1 MKYNYTFNVLR
12 FLVLLVAFGL
22 LSSARLNAQ
31 GLSTNRTYIVNGAAD
46 LVAPVDTFANL
57 TGPIIG
63 PTYGALTFLNQFGMN
78 ASQTGTGQVVF
89 LLSAGYNPVEPT
101 AINIGSAIGAGGW
114 PNMFWNANSPIV
126 IKPADG
132 QNFTITTTALIGANQ
147 SLVRFNGA
155 WFASIDGEGTVGQRN
170 LTFFMPATA
179 TQATSRVVD
188 FMPTSGQRVQSVG
201 IRNCNIIG
209 HSTALA
215 NSTFAG
221 VYLGGV
227 NAATPAALGQNQ
239 NIDVVNNYI
248 LGVQNGVYFRGL
260 ANAVNLQNRNINISN
275 NIIGDF
281 TNTFRTGTTANTG
294 AANAN
299 GIYLNAV
306 SNAVVSGNTISNAIA
321 ASANYKGIF
330 LTNEGGGAGL
340 SLDSN
345 IQVINNRIYNLN
357 ITASGGVTGIRINL
371 GAHTQHLRLLLA
383 NNMISRISAT
393 AAQAALNGF
402 AYPVGILV
410 ENNSANIGLEVF
422 HNSINLTGSSLP
434 ANSFSACFATGP
446 GVTGGIIM
454 MNNSYANSMGR
465 LTSNLTTYT
474 VYNVLTTNP
483 TVTPF
488 TYSSFNNYF
497 TTTYDGGNAF
507 MGRLRNVDYT
517 SLKGYRMNH
526 LSDSTS
532 YSTIPPFR
540 NDSDLTVNNGVSHW
554 TFNTGANLNMFFT
567 FYPTIW
573 SNIRFRV
580 NYDINNTS
588 RSGFGRFTTIGCHV
602 WAGDSSN
609 NNISLNGPRTFP
621 INGFTQRPTM
631 LNQNGSFA
639 TITEA
644 IDYINHYGVGGSGNV
659 VLELQPGYNGET
671 GHLPAL
677 IDYPGSNLGRPV
689 IFKTQD
695 NFSTTISVPN
705 QSSMNNLSVLR
716 FMGARWVSF
725 NGGNNRGITFSMPAL
740 ATNFNTRIISITPVD
755 TASNNIS
762 IINCRLI
769 GNSTTATVNTGMGI
783 YVGNPNT
790 TGLPLTALKTGISNI
805 NLVGNTIEAVR
816 SGIEF
821 HANGASLFNLIK
833 SNIIGGNIPV
843 GTAQNTTFIGG
854 NANSV
859 GIRVKGITN
868 SVIDSNVVRNCIPTA
883 ALSNGFMGIVLEE
896 TGVPVF
902 SDIEVARNFTYN
914 LVTLTGTYTTGLRIF
929 LNNTAGPR
937 GIRLINN
944 FVGRVIGNGTGLNFS
959 NLNPA
964 GIILDAAVANTN
976 AGIALAHNTVFLN
989 GVGLG
994 NNNSGSAA
1002 LFVSA
1007 TIQGGVEICN
1017 NIFGNKLSRT
1027 SATGNRY
1034 AVLVGAP
1041 ATPFTT
1047 NAILPFA
1054 ANNNNYFATGNGN
1067 NFVGANNNGSINRIN
1082 INDWRAFT
1090 AATPALAGMDGNS
1103 FNWINTFKT
1112 DTTPDVNLLYGGLV
1126 PGGASFVTGIC
1137 NDIYGNPRYQCTGGP
1152 TTTTRWV
1159 GAAEIG
1165 LPYPSLQGNTT
1176 YQINGI
1182 DNPPTPFSPNS
1193 GSFRTVRNA
1202 IDYLNSQG
1210 VDDPNFGGFRTIK
1223 LEIALGYVGETDTFM
1238 GPITVLDYPRQSN
1251 TRPVVLTVASGRN
1264 DTIRIVSNVN
1274 PAIAPNMSLFRLSG
1288 CRYFTIDG
1296 NNGTA
1301 GQRNLTL
1308 VLPANFT
1315 QTTNKVVDIISGVA
1329 PISSTTPFTSN
1340 NTVKNCNLV
1349 GNSTPTTIQTFAGV
1363 YMGGLNTPSNS
1374 VVGGN
1379 GQNTIENNFIGAVQ
1393 NGIYIRSN
1401 GIEAD
1406 MDNGNSVIG
1415 NTIGGTIA
1423 PATTGNTNYFG
1434 GSANAA
1440 GIIAFSQT
1448 NLLISNN
1455 TIRNSH
1461 PSFGAPR
1468 AIELGT
1474 ILVQAPILSTQVRIN
1489 GNTINNITTTVPGGA
1504 YGIFVNFLNNNA
1516 NVSRNIVISNNMISG
1531 IAAPGTNASGANFAN
1546 NPFGIYLNATSN
1558 IGTANTYVGLG
1569 IYYNSINLGSGN
1581 SLTSASALSAC
1592 LGIPSFIRAGV
1603 LSQNNIFQNR
1613 LGGPASP
1620 NRVYAVAIGGTD
1632 NPFATSDYNNYFTSA
1647 TAPSIAANFG
1657 VNASG
1662 ATPVLHNQWFEIMSF
1677 TGQDTLSLTGL
1688 APFTNDNNLFIP
1700 ATTASNL
1707 FQAGRPMFQVLN
1719 DINGTPRNAFQSSIG
1734 AHEFDGTY
1742 LDNVAPRIFNAGDAT
1757 ACQSGPIVL
1766 DFNIYDKL
1774 LTADS
1779 LYYRINGGAV
1789 ANLQASLSIG
1799 TFRRYIIPAQPSGT
1813 LIEYRVSAV
1822 DFPVPP
1828 NVGAFPAGKIWDT
1841 LSTGINT
1848 FPYFNGFEGV
1858 NNPAWTSQS
1867 ISGGAMWEIGSNG
1880 STSNPPLGA
1889 RSGIRSALFRSSAY
1903 PTPGSTARLVSPC
1916 LDFSNAQSP
1925 TLRFYVSQNS
1935 DLANKQ
1941 DSIEVKVSFGANI
1954 WSNAL
1959 RSVRRVNPDFPLPGY
1974 TMVEV
1979 CLSAFKTSGLRIAI
1993 EAYGS
1998 GTGQNI
2004 QIDDITIYDDVQNQT
2019 ISPKSF
2025 NQCFRDPIYVGLTNT
2040 DPRFLYEA
2048 VNLATNQILDT
2059 ATGNGASLN
2068 LSFMTTAADT
2078 MRYVVVA
2085 SNQNSRAINTG
2096 FGGGFITCRNTL
2108 PDTMVAVIN
2117 RFYNGP
2123 FVTAGT
2129 PFQGSYNA
2137 GDANNP
2143 DGARVGDVITY
2154 QFVPPAFYT
2163 NASYGSGWSIP
2174 TINAFAEASGIPFTG
2189 FNFTP
2194 PSASGPGF
2202 IRFTTTANMLDSNII
2217 FDFKVRINASGCDSS
2232 FRRVLRVAVAPTA
2245 NFDFTPP
2252 AANLCAKNPINFN
2265 AVGSTLPS
2273 NNFPF
2278 SFTWLFGDGTFSNV
2292 QNPTKLYDSAGT
2304 YQVRFVLTDRYGL
2317 SSTKVETVT
2326 ILPAPTINFTTNVP
2340 CANDSTVFTPN
2351 NQPAGSVYLWT
2362 MPNLTTQNRMV
2373 AKFNFGKFD
2382 TTYRVSL
2389 RVTNSSGCFNS
2400 ETKNIYVFAKP
2411 TANFASTAHCLSNN
2425 VPITNTSTIPVG
2437 NMGYNW
2443 SWGNGQT
2450 SLSAAP
2456 QYKYPA
2462 SGTFNATLIVSS
2474 AFGCTDSVT
2483 KTITVYDRPFVG
2495 FNAINPC
2502 FGQDDVTSFQNTT
2515 SFAGGGQNL
2524 NYFWN
2529 FGDLSTSNLQNP
2541 TNAYR
2546 GTGNYTVRLL
2556 AVDKLNGCRD
2566 SITRNISIFYK
2577 PVAQFATSPNESVCE
2592 KNLLQVIN
2600 TSYSI
2605 DQTPLN
2611 CNWNWGDGNV
2621 DSICDV
2627 NHTYIA
2633 HALYKIT
2640 LITKTAQGCSDTATK
2655 DISVTAVPN
2664 LDVTFADND
2673 PENRFPIGKN
2683 RKLFTANL
2691 SDGESYRW
2699 SINDANKTV
2708 INNGSNTLDFTFST
2722 KGKYWVVLS
2731 MKDVSGCTVTDSV
2744 EVEIGASVGVQDQLA
2759 AEFDLTAYPNPFNDN
2774 TSLSFDLPKSSTVNV
2789 VVMDMLGRVIDTK
2802 NLGNLSAGK
2811 HNEVLSN
2818 FGAAGTYLV
2827 KVDING
2833 TVVYKQVIKQ

>member
-22 LSSARLNAQ
+22 LNSSRLNAQ
-31 GLSTNRTYIVNGAAD
+31 GLTTNKTYIVNGAPD
-46 LVAPVDTFANL
+46 LAAPVDTFANL
-57 TGPIIG
+57 TGPITG
-63 PTYGALTFLNQFGMN
+63 PSYGALTYLNQFGMN
-78 ASQTGTGQVVF
+78 ATQTGTGQVVF
-89 LLSAGYNPVEPT
+89 LLSAGYNPVEPNVL
-101 AINIGSAIGAGGW
+101 NIGSATGAGGW

-126 IKPADG
+126 IKPASG
-132 QNFTITTTALIGANQ
+132 QSFTITTTSAIGANQ

-155 WFASIDGEGTVGQRN
+155 WFASIDGEGAPGQRN
-170 LTFFMPATA
+170 LTFFMPAGA
-179 TQATSRVVD
+179 TQPTSRVID

-209 HSTALA
+209 NSNASA
-215 NSTFAG
+215 NNTFAG
-221 VYLGGV
+221 VYFGGV
-227 NAATPAALGQNQ
+227 NAGTPSALGQNL
-239 NIDVVNNYI
+239 NMDVTNNYI
-248 LGVQNGVYFRGL
+248 IGTQHGVYFRGI
-260 ANAVNLQNRNINISN
+260 ANAVNLQNRNVTINN
-275 NIIGDF
+275 NIIGDYN
-281 TNTFRTGTTANTG
+281 NTFRPGTIANTG

-306 SNAVVSGNTISNAIA
+306 SNSVVSGNLIQNTVAA
-321 ASANYKGIF
+321 ASNYRGIF
-330 LTNEGGGAGL
+330 LTNEGGSPGF

-345 IQVINNRIYNLN
+345 IQVINNRIINLN

-371 GAHTQHLRLLLA
+371 GAHTQHLRLLVA
-383 NNMISRISAT
+383 NNMISKLSAT
-393 AAQAALNGF
+393 AAQAAINGF

-422 HNSINLTGSSLP
+422 HNSINLTGSTLP

-446 GVTGGIIM
+446 GVQGGIIM

-465 LTSNLTTYT
+465 LTTNLTGYT

-483 TVTPF
+483 TFTPF

-507 MGRLRNVDYT
+507 MGRLRNIDYT

-526 LSDSTS
+526 PSDSTS
-532 YSTIPPFR
+532 YSTIPPFK

-554 TFNTGANLNMFFT
+554 TYNSGANLGMFFN

-573 SNIRFRV
+573 SEIRFKV
-580 NYDINNTS
+580 NFDINNTS

-602 WAGDSSN
+602 WAGDSTNS
-609 NNISLNGPRTFP
+609 NISLNGPRTFP

-639 TITEA
+639 TIAEA
-644 IDYINHYGVGGSGNV
+644 IDYINHYGVGGSGNI
-659 VLELQPGYNGET
+659 VLDLQPGYNGET
-671 GHLPAL
+671 THLPAL

-689 IFKTQD
+689 IFKTQTG
-695 NFSTTISVPN
+695 FSTTITVPN
-705 QSSMNNLSVLR
+705 QNAMNNLSVLR
-716 FMGARWVSF
+716 FMGANWVTF
-725 NGGNNRGITFSMPAL
+725 DGGNNRSITFSMAPL
-740 ATNFNTRIISITPVD
+740 STNANTRIISITPVD
-755 TASNNIS
+755 TTSTNIT
-762 IINCRLI
+762 IRNCRLI
-769 GNSTTATVNTGMGI
+769 GNSTNSTVNTGMGI
-783 YVGNPNT
+783 YVGNAITN
-790 TGLPLTALKTGISNI
+790 GQPLTALKTNISYINLISNEI
-805 NLVGNTIEAVR
+805 GAVR

-821 HANGASLFNLIK
+821 HANGASIFNVIK

-843 GTAQNTTFIGG
+843 GTAQNTTYIGG
-854 NANSV
+854 IANSV
-859 GIRVKGITN
+859 GIRVKGLVT

-883 ALSNGFMGIVLEE
+883 AVSNGFMGIVLEE
-896 TGVPVF
+896 TGVPAF

-914 LVTLTGTYTTGLRIF
+914 LVTLTGTYTTGIRVF
-929 LNNTAGPR
+929 LNTATDPR
-937 GIRLINN
+937 GIRLYNN
-944 FVGRVIGNGTGLNFS
+944 FVGKVIGNGTGLNFS

-964 GIILDAAVANTN
+964 GIILDAAAANTN
-976 AGIALAHNTVFLN
+976 AGIALAHNTIFLN

-1007 TIQGGVEICN
+1007 NVRGGVEICN
-1017 NIFGNKLSRT
+1017 NIFGNRLSRT
-1027 SATGNRY
+1027 SAAGNRY
-1034 AVLVGAP
+1034 AVLVGSP
-1041 ATPFTT
+1041 TSPFNT

-1054 ANNNNYFATGNGN
+1054 SNNNNYFATGNGN
-1067 NFVGANNNGSINRIN
+1067 NFIGANNNGSVNRNN

-1090 AATPALAGMDGNS
+1090 AADPALAGSDGNS
-1103 FNWINTFKT
+1103 FNWVSTFKT

-1126 PGGASFVTGIC
+1126 PGGASFVTGLC

-1159 GAAEIG
+1159 GAAEVG

-1176 YQINGI
+1176 YLINGV

-1193 GSFRTVRNA
+1193 GTFKTVRNA

-1210 VDDPNFGGFRTIK
+1210 VDDPNFGGFRTIR
-1223 LEIALGYVGETDTFM
+1223 LEIAAGYVGESDTFM

-1264 DTIRIVSNVN
+1264 DTIRITSNVN
-1274 PAIAPNMSLFRLSG
+1274 PAIAPNQSLIRLSG
-1288 CRYFTIDG
+1288 CQYFTIDG

-1308 VLPANFT
+1308 VLPASFN
-1315 QTTNKVVDIISGVA
+1315 QSTNKVVDIISGVA
-1329 PISSTTPFTSN
+1329 PITSTTPFTSN
-1340 NTVKNCNLV
+1340 NGIKNCNII

-1363 YMGGLNTPSNS
+1363 YMGGLTTTPSNS

-1379 GQNTIENNFIGAVQ
+1379 GQNTIQNNFIGAVQ
-1393 NGIYIRSN
+1393 NGIYLRSN
-1401 GIEAD
+1401 GVEAD
-1406 MDNGNSVIG
+1406 MDNGNAVIG

-1423 PATTGNTNYFG
+1423 PATSGNTNYFG
-1434 GSANAA
+1434 GVANAA
-1440 GIIAFSQT
+1440 GIIAFSQI
-1448 NLLISNN
+1448 NLQISNN

-1461 PSFGAPR
+1461 PNFGSPR
-1468 AIELGT
+1468 AIELAT
-1474 ILVQAPILSTQVRIN
+1474 IAVQSPILSSQVRIN
-1489 GNTINNITTTVPGGA
+1489 GNTIDNIRTIAAGGA
-1504 YGIFVNFLNNNA
+1504 YGIFVNFLNNNT
-1516 NVSRNIVISNNMISG
+1516 NVNRDIVISNNMISG
-1531 IAAPGTNASGANFAN
+1531 ISAPGTNASGTNFAN
-1546 NPFGIYLNATSN
+1546 NTFGIYLNATSN
-1558 IGTANTYVGLG
+1558 IGTANQFVGVG
-1569 IYYNSINLGSGN
+1569 IYYNSINLGVGST
-1581 SLTSASALSAC
+1581 TSTPNAISAC
-1592 LGIPSFIRAGV
+1592 LGIPSFIRTGV
-1603 LSQNNIFQNR
+1603 MSQNNIFQNR
-1613 LGGPASP
+1613 LSGSGNP
-1620 NRVYAVAIGGTD
+1620 NRVYAVAVGGLD
-1632 NPFATSDYNNYFTSA
+1632 NPFTTSDYNNYFTSA
-1647 TAPSIAANFG
+1647 VAPSIAANFG
-1657 VNASG
+1657 VNAS
-1662 ATPVLHNQWFEIMSF
+1662 AAAPILHNQWFEIMTF

-1700 ATTASNL
+1700 GSTASNL
-1707 FQAGRPMFQVLN
+1707 YQAGKPLFQVIN
-1719 DINGTPRNAFQSSIG
+1719 DINGNPRNFFQPSIG

-1757 ACQSGPIVL
+1757 ACQSGPINL

-1774 LTADS
+1774 LTADT
-1779 LYYRINGGAV
+1779 LYYRLNGGTV
-1789 ANLQASLSIG
+1789 QNIQATQSIG
-1799 TFRRYIIPAQPSGT
+1799 TFRKYIIPAQPSGT
-1813 LIEYRVSAV
+1813 LIEYRVSAI

-1828 NVGAFPAGKIWDT
+1828 NVGSFPAGKTWDT
-1841 LSTGINT
+1841 LSTGITT
-1848 FPYFNGFEGV
+1848 FPYTNGFEGV

-1867 ISGGAMWEIGSNG
+1867 ISGNAIWEIGSNG

-1889 RSGIRSALFRSSAY
+1889 RSGIKSALFRSSVY
-1903 PTPGSTARLVSPC
+1903 PTVGSSARLVSPC
-1916 LDFSNAQSP
+1916 LDFSNTQSP

-1993 EAYGS
+1993 EAYGA

-2004 QIDDITIYDDVQNQT
+2004 QIDDITIYDDVQNQAIT
-2019 ISPKSF
+2019 PKTF
-2025 NQCFRDPIYVGLTNT
+2025 NQCFRDPVYVGINNT
-2040 DPRFLYEA
+2040 DERFNYQA
-2048 VNLATNQILDT
+2048 IDLATNQIL
-2059 ATGNGASLN
+2059 AEQQGTGANMN

-2078 MRYVVVA
+2078 MRYIVLA
-2085 SNQNSRAINTG
+2085 SNLTSRAINTG
-2096 FGGGFITCRNTL
+2096 FGGGFVTCSNAL
-2108 PDTMVAVIN
+2108 PDTVQAVVN

-2123 FVTAGT
+2123 FITAGT
-2129 PFQGSYNA
+2129 PFQGAYNA
-2137 GDANNP
+2137 GDGNNP

-2154 QFVPPAFYT
+2154 QFVPPAFYS
-2163 NASYGSGWSIP
+2163 NASYGTGWSIP
-2174 TINAFAEASGIPFTG
+2174 TINAYAEASGIPFTG
-2189 FNFTP
+2189 YTFTA

-2232 FRRVLRVAVAPTA
+2232 FRRVLRVAVPPTA

-2278 SFTWLFGDGTFSNV
+2278 TFTWLFGDGTFANV
-2292 QNPTKLYDSAGT
+2292 QNPVKVYDSAGT

-2317 SSTKVETVT
+2317 TSTKVETITV
-2326 ILPAPTINFTTNVP
+2326 LPAPTVNFTTNVP
-2340 CANDSTVFTPN
+2340 CATDSTVFTPN
-2351 NQPAGSVYLWT
+2351 TQPAGSQFLWT
-2362 MPNLTTQNRMV
+2362 MPNQTTQTREV
-2373 AKFNFGKFD
+2373 ARFNFGKFD

-2411 TANFASTAHCLSNN
+2411 TANFTTAPHCLSNN
-2425 VPITNTSTIPVG
+2425 VPITNGSTIPAG
-2437 NMGYNW
+2437 NMGFNW

-2450 SLSAAP
+2450 SLSATP

-2462 SGTFNATLIVSS
+2462 SGTYNATLIVSS
-2474 AFGCTDSVT
+2474 AFGCTDSIT

-2495 FNAINPC
+2495 FNVVNPC

-2524 NYFWN
+2524 NYSWN
-2529 FGDLSTSNLQNP
+2529 FGDLSTSTLQNP
-2541 TNAYR
+2541 SNAYR

-2566 SITRNISIFYK
+2566 SITRNVSIFYK
-2577 PVAQFATSPNESVCE
+2577 PVAQFATVPDAGVCE
-2592 KNLLQVIN
+2592 KNELQVLN

-2611 CNWNWGDGNV
+2611 CNWNWGDNTT
-2621 DSICDV
+2621 DTICNV
-2627 NHTYIA
+2627 NHTYMA

-2640 LITKTAQGCSDTATK
+2640 LITTTIQGCSDTATK
-2655 DISVTAVPN
+2655 DISVTATPA
-2664 LDVTFADND
+2664 LDITVADND
-2673 PENRFPIGKN
+2673 PNNQFPIGKN
-2683 RKLFTANL
+2683 RKLLT
-2691 SDGESYRW
+2691 SSIVDGETYRW
-2699 SINDANKTV
+2699 SINDVNRTV
-2708 INNGSNTLDFTFST
+2708 INGGNVLDFTFAT
-2722 KGKYWVVLS
+2722 KGTYWVTLTV
-2731 MKDVSGCTVTDSV
+2731 KDIAGCLVTDSV
-2744 EVEIGASVGVQDQLA
+2744 QVTIDASVGVQDQLA
-2759 AEFDLTAYPNPFNDN
+2759 AEYDLTAFPNPFNDN
-2774 TSLSFDLPKSSTVNV
+2774 TTLGFDLPKSTEVNI
-2789 VVMDMLGRVIDTK
+2789 VVMDMLGRVLETK
-2802 NLGNLSAGK
+2802 SLGKLSAGK
-2811 HNEVLSN
+2811 HNEVLTS
-2818 FGAAGTYLV
+2818 FGAAGSYLV
-2827 KVDING
+2827 KVEIDG
-2833 TVVYKQVIKQ
+2833 TAVYKQVIKQ

>member
-22 LSSARLNAQ
+22 LSNTRLNAQ
-31 GLSTNRTYIVNGAAD
+31 GLVTNKTYIVNGAPD

-57 TGPIIG
+57 TGPISG
-63 PTYGALTFLNQFGMN
+63 PTYGALTYLNQFGMN
-78 ASQTGTGQVVF
+78 ATQTGTGQVTF

-101 AINIGSAIGAGGW
+101 VLNIGSATGAGGW
-114 PNMFWNANSPIV
+114 PNMYWNANSPIV
-126 IKPADG
+126 IKPAAG
-132 QNFTITTTALIGANQ
+132 QNFTITTASVAANQ
-147 SLVRFNGA
+147 ALVRFNGA
-155 WFASIDGEGTVGQRN
+155 WFASIDGAGTAGQRN
-170 LTFFMPATA
+170 LTFFMPNTA
-179 TQATSRVVD
+179 TQPTSRVVD

-201 IRNCNIIG
+201 IKNSNIIG
-209 HSTALA
+209 FSTAAA

-227 NAATPAALGQNQ
+227 SAGTPTALGQNQ
-239 NIDVVNNYI
+239 NIEVINNYI
-248 LGVQNGVYFRGL
+248 IGTQHGVYFRGL
-260 ANAVNLQNRNINISN
+260 ANTVNLQNKGVTISD
-275 NIIGDF
+275 NIIGDY
-281 TNTFRTGTTANTG
+281 TNTFRVGSTANTG

-306 SNAVVSGNTISNAIA
+306 ANAVVAGNTIRNTVA
-321 ASANYKGIF
+321 ASSNYKGIF

-345 IQVINNRIYNLN
+345 IQVVNNRIYNLN

-371 GAHTQHLRLLLA
+371 GAHAQHLRLLLA
-383 NNMISRISAT
+383 NNMISKLSAT

-402 AYPVGILV
+402 AYPIGILV
-410 ENNSANIGLEVF
+410 EDNSANVGLEVF
-422 HNSINLTGSSLP
+422 HNSINLTGSTLP

-446 GVTGGIIM
+446 AVTGGIIM

-465 LTSNLTTYT
+465 LTNNVTNYT
-474 VYNVLTTNP
+474 VYNVLTTS
-483 TVTPF
+483 TTATPF

-497 TTTYDGGNAF
+497 TTTYDGGTF
-507 MGRLRNVDYT
+507 FVGRLRGRDYT

-526 LSDSTS
+526 PSDSTS
-532 YSTIPPFR
+532 YSTIPPFK
-540 NDSDLTVNNGVSHW
+540 NDSDLTVNNGVSHR
-554 TFNTGANLNMFFT
+554 TFNSGANLGMFFN

-573 SNIRFRV
+573 SEIRFKV
-580 NYDINNTS
+580 NYDINNTT

-609 NNISLNGPRTFP
+609 SNISLNGPRTFP

-639 TITEA
+639 TIAEA
-644 IDYINHYGVGGSGNV
+644 IDYVNHYGVGGSGNI

-671 GHLPAL
+671 THLPAL

-689 IFKTQD
+689 IFKTQS
-695 NFSTTISVPN
+695 NFSTTITVPN
-705 QSSMNNLSVLR
+705 QASMNNLSVLK
-716 FMGARWVSF
+716 FMGANWVTF
-725 NGGNNRGITFSMPAL
+725 DGGLNKGITFSMPDL

-755 TASNNIS
+755 TASNNIT
-762 IINCRLI
+762 ITNCRLI
-769 GNSTTATVNTGMGI
+769 GNSTTTAVNTGMGI
-783 YVGNPNT
+783 YVGSPFIN
-790 TGLPLTALKTGISNI
+790 GVPLTSLKQGLDHIKFVSNEI
-805 NLVGNTIEAVR
+805 TAVR

-821 HANGASLFNLIK
+821 HAAGASIFALIK
-833 SNIIGGNIPV
+833 SNIIGGTIAP
-843 GTAQNTTFIGG
+843 GTAQKTNFVGG
-854 NANSV
+854 VANSV
-859 GIRVKGITN
+859 GIRVKGLAS

-883 ALSNGFMGIVLEE
+883 ALSNGFMGVVLDE
-896 TGVPVF
+896 TGVPIF
-902 SDIEVARNFTYN
+902 SDMEVARNFAYN
-914 LVTLTGTYTTGLRIF
+914 LVTTTGTYTTGIRVF
-929 LNNTAGPR
+929 LNNLAGSR
-937 GIRLINN
+937 GIRLYNN
-944 FVGRVIGNGTGLNFS
+944 YVGKVIGNGTGLNFS

-964 GIILDAAVANTN
+964 GIILDAAAANTN

-1007 TIQGGVEICN
+1007 NIRGGVEICN
-1017 NIFGNKLSRT
+1017 NIFGNRLSRT
-1027 SATGNRY
+1027 SAAGNRY

-1041 ATPFTT
+1041 TTPFTT

-1067 NFVGANNNGSINRIN
+1067 NFIGANNNGSVNRIN

-1090 AATPALAGMDGNS
+1090 AADPALAGSDGNS
-1103 FNWINTFKT
+1103 FNWISTFKT

-1126 PGGASFVTGIC
+1126 PGGASFITGLC

-1152 TTTTRWV
+1152 TTSTRWV

-1165 LPYPSLQGNTT
+1165 LPYPALQGNTT

-1193 GSFRTVRNA
+1193 GSFKTVRNA
-1202 IDYLNSQG
+1202 VDYLNSQG
-1210 VDDPNFGGFRTIK
+1210 VDDPNFGGFRTIR
-1223 LEIALGYVGETDTFM
+1223 LEIAAGYVGESDTFM

-1264 DTIRIVSNVN
+1264 DTIRVTSNVN
-1274 PAIAPNMSLFRLSG
+1274 AAIAPNMSLFRFSG
-1288 CRYFTIDG
+1288 CQYFTIDG

-1315 QTTNKVVDIISGVA
+1315 QATNKVVDIISGVA
-1329 PISSTTPFTSN
+1329 PITSTMPFTSN
-1340 NTVKNCNLV
+1340 NGIKNCNII
-1349 GNSTPTTIQTFAGV
+1349 GNSTTTTIQTFAGV
-1363 YMGGLNTPSNS
+1363 YMGGLTTPSNS

-1379 GQNTIENNFIGAVQ
+1379 GSNTIQGNFIGAVQ
-1393 NGIYIRSN
+1393 NGVYLRSN
-1401 GIEAD
+1401 GVEAD
-1406 MDNGNSVIG
+1406 MDNGNVVLN

-1423 PATTGNTNYFG
+1423 PGGSVNTNYFG
-1434 GSANAA
+1434 GVANAA
-1440 GIIAFSQT
+1440 GIIAFSQI
-1448 NLLISNN
+1448 NLQISNN

-1461 PSFGAPR
+1461 PNFASPR

-1474 ILVQAPILSTQVRIN
+1474 IATQSPILSSQVRIN
-1489 GNTINNITTTVPGGA
+1489 ANTINNISTIAAGGA
-1504 YGIFVNFLNNNA
+1504 YGVFVNFLNNNT
-1516 NVSRNIVISNNMISG
+1516 NVNRDIIISNNMISG
-1531 IAAPGTNASGANFAN
+1531 ISSPGTSATGTNFGN
-1546 NPFGIYLNATSN
+1546 NTFGIYLNALSN
-1558 IGTANTYVGLG
+1558 IGNVNQFVGVG
-1569 IYYNSINLGSGN
+1569 IYYNSINLGAGATTTAAN
-1581 SLTSASALSAC
+1581 GLSAC
-1592 LGIPSFIRAGV
+1592 LGIPSFIKSGV
-1603 LSQNNIFQNR
+1603 MTQNNIFQNR
-1613 LGGPASP
+1613 LGGTGNP
-1620 NRVYAVAIGGTD
+1620 NRVYAVAVGGLD
-1632 NPFATSDYNNYFTSA
+1632 NPFSTSDYNNYFTSA
-1647 TAPSIAANFG
+1647 SAPSIAANFG
-1657 VNASG
+1657 VNAST
-1662 ATPVLHNQWFEIMSF
+1662 ATPILHNQWFEIMTF

-1688 APFTNDNNLFIP
+1688 APFSNDNNLFIP
-1700 ATTASNL
+1700 ASTSSNL
-1707 FQAGRPMFQVLN
+1707 YQAGRPLFQVLN
-1719 DINGTPRNAFQSSIG
+1719 DITGSPRNFFQSTIG
-1734 AHEFDGTY
+1734 AHEFAGTY
-1742 LDNVAPRIFNAGDAT
+1742 LDNVSPRIFNAGDAT

-1774 LTADS
+1774 LTADT
-1779 LYYRINGGAV
+1779 LYYRINGGGV
-1789 ANLQASLSIG
+1789 SNIQASQSIG

-1813 LIEYRVSAV
+1813 LIEYRVSAI

-1828 NVGAFPAGKIWDT
+1828 NVGSFPAGKIWDT

-1867 ISGGAMWEIGSNG
+1867 ISGNAIWEIGSNG

-1889 RSGIRSALFRSSAY
+1889 RAGIKSALFRSSAY
-1903 PTPGSTARLVSPC
+1903 PTVGASARLVSPC
-1916 LDFSNAQSP
+1916 LDFSNTQSP

-1935 DLANKQ
+1935 DLPNKQ

-1979 CLSAFKTSGLRIAI
+1979 CLGAFKTSGLRIAI

-2004 QIDDITIYDDVQNQT
+2004 QIDDITIYDDVQNQAIT
-2019 ISPKSF
+2019 PKSF
-2025 NQCFRDPIYVGLTNT
+2025 NQCFRDQVFVGINNT
-2040 DPRFLYEA
+2040 DARFSYQA
-2048 VNLATNQILDT
+2048 IDLATNQILDERNG
-2059 ATGNGASLN
+2059 TGSNMN

-2078 MRYVVVA
+2078 MRYIVVA
-2085 SNQNSRAINTG
+2085 SNLTSRSINTG
-2096 FGGGFITCRNTL
+2096 FGGGFVTCSNVL
-2108 PDTMVAVIN
+2108 PDTIRAVVN

-2123 FVTAGT
+2123 FITAGT

-2137 GDANNP
+2137 GDGNNP

-2194 PSASGPGF
+2194 PSSSGPGF

-2232 FRRVLRVAVAPTA
+2232 FRRVLRVAVPPTA

-2278 SFTWLFGDGTFSNV
+2278 TFTWLFGDGTFSNV
-2292 QNPTKLYDSAGT
+2292 QNPTKVYDSAGT
-2304 YQVRFVLTDRYGL
+2304 YQVRFVLADRYGL
-2317 SSTKVETVT
+2317 TSTKVETITV
-2326 ILPAPTINFTTNVP
+2326 LPAPSVNFTTTVP
-2340 CANDSTVFTPN
+2340 CANDSTVFSPN
-2351 NQPAGSVYLWT
+2351 TQPAGSVFLWT
-2362 MPNLTTQNRMV
+2362 MPNQTTQNREV
-2373 AKFNFGKFD
+2373 AKYNFGSFD

-2389 RVTNSSGCFNS
+2389 RVTNTSGCFNS

-2411 TANFASTAHCLSNN
+2411 TANFSTTAHCLSNN

-2437 NMGYNW
+2437 NMGFNW
-2443 SWGNGQT
+2443 TWGNGQN
-2450 SLSAAP
+2450 SLSATP
-2456 QYKYPA
+2456 TYKYPV
-2462 SGTFNATLIVSS
+2462 SGTYSATLKVSS
-2474 AFGCTDSVT
+2474 AFGCTDSIT

-2495 FNAINPC
+2495 FTVVNPC
-2502 FGQDDVTSFQNTT
+2502 FGQDDVTSFQNNTT
-2515 SFAGGGQNL
+2515 FAGGGQNL
-2524 NYFWN
+2524 DYSWN
-2529 FGDLSTSNLQNP
+2529 FGDLSTSTALNP
-2541 TNAYR
+2541 TNSYR
-2546 GTGNYTVRLL
+2546 GTGNYMVRLL

-2566 SITRNISIFYK
+2566 SISRNVAISYK
-2577 PVAQFATSPNESVCE
+2577 PVAQFATSPDAGVCE
-2592 KNLLQVIN
+2592 KNLLQVLN

-2611 CNWNWGDGNV
+2611 CNWNWGDGQT
-2621 DSICDV
+2621 DTICNV
-2627 NHTYIA
+2627 NHTYQA

-2640 LITKTAQGCSDTATK
+2640 LITTTAQGCSDTATK
-2655 DISVTAVPN
+2655 DISVSNIPN
-2664 LDVTFADND
+2664 LDINVTTIDTAS
-2673 PENRFPIGKN
+2673 FPYCLNK
-2683 RKLFTANL
+2683 KLLTA
-2691 SDGESYRW
+2691 SIVDGESYTWRMG
-2699 SINDANKTV
+2699 DP
-2708 INNGSNTLDFTFST
+2708 SNTVRQDDNEIEFVFAT
-2722 KGKYWVVLS
+2722 KGKYNVVLTV
-2731 MKDVSGCTVTDSV
+2731 KDIAGCTVTDSV
-2744 EVEIGASVGVQDQLA
+2744 EVDIFCSVGIEDELA
-2759 AEFDLTAYPNPFNDN
+2759 SAYDVTTFPNPFNDN
-2774 TSLSFDLPKSSTVNV
+2774 TNLSFDLPKAVNVNV
-2789 VVMDMLGRVIDTK
+2789 VVMDMLGRTIETK
-2802 NLGNLSAGK
+2802 SLGRLSAGK
-2811 HNEVLSN
+2811 HNELLNN
-2818 FGAAGTYLV
+2818 FGAAGSYLI
-2827 KVDING
+2827 KIELDG
-2833 TVVYKQVIKQ
+2833 TPIYKQVIKQ